1 MSFTRNLCAHMP
13 GTAGT
18 HARLSPLTPLFGPSR
33 HPPSP
38 GGLAS
43 SNLAFVALVSLFS
56 HLCLHSG
63 LNAVKVCE
71 GGGEEEES
79 FGQFTS
85 RCQKAALNAVM
96 NVCPH
101 LPFLPFLPFS
111 PFPSVWFVYFASSSH
126 SVIEIG
132 MNTLLIMGREL
143 SRTAERVTSHGVSDL
158 LEILITRGRQIRN

>member
-1 MSFTRNLCAHMP
+1 MSFTRNLCAHTP
-13 GTAGT
+13 GTAGS
-18 HARLSPLTPLFGPSR
+18 HARLLPLTPLFGPSLR
-33 HPPSP
+33 PPSP

-43 SNLAFVALVSLFS
+43 SNLAFVALASLFS

-71 GGGEEEES
+71 GGSEEEES

-85 RCQKAALNAVM
+85 RCQKAALNAVT
-96 NVCPH
+96 NVRPH
-101 LPFLPFLPFS
+101 LPFLPFS
-111 PFPSVWFVYFASSSH
+111 PFLSVWFVYFASSSH

-132 MNTLLIMGREL
+132 MNTLLIMGQEL

-158 LEILITRGRQIRN
+158 LEILIMWGRQIRN